1 MSKVVT
7 FFNQDPNVGYTITRT
22 ININNSNLVIPDV
35 IFNKLIFSDSELTI
49 VITDGNAF
57 NDNGENINN
66 NEINNR
72 TVFELISQIDNLKK
86 RKKVNLCNRIW
97 NGYDKYKSFLGD
109 RCIGDC
115 ENIQCDRFENYS
127 KYLKN
132 KQNSRVG

>member
-86 RKKVNLCNRIW
+86 KKKLIYAIVFGMVMI
-97 NGYDKYKSFLGD
+97 
-109 RCIGDC
+109 
-115 ENIQCDRFENYS
+115 NIKVF
-127 KYLKN
+127 
-132 KQNSRVG
+132 